1 MQPAIVAFA
10 FGVLLF
16 FASSAALALEPPP
29 QALGFGHLTLLLL
42 AMLHAVTGFLV
53 IAGPASLVE
62 RQWVPVAVCATAS
75 IAVSTVAVIAA
86 MALADTVR
94 LGVSPD
100 GATLVLFL
108 VLLGGVALLV
118 QHAYN
123 TFGPMPDP
131 SSKKSR
137 DE

>member
-1 MQPAIVAFA
+1 VQPAIVAFA

-16 FASSAALALEPPP
+16 FASSAALALEPLP

-53 IAGPASLVE
+53 IVGPASLVE
-62 RQWVPVAVCATAS
+62 GQWVPVVVCATAS
-75 IAVSTVAVIAA
+75 IAVSAVTVIAA
-86 MALADTVR
+86 MALANTVR

-100 GATLVLFL
+100 GAALVLFL
-108 VLLGGVALLV
+108 VLFGGV
-118 QHAYN
+118 H
-123 TFGPMPDP
+123 T
-131 SSKKSR
+131 SSKKPR